1 MKNMKAILAVAAF
14 VVLAGCAYQNQ
25 CVQPDP
31 VQPASKCW
39 NKGVNCAE
47 PMDSVNK

>member
-1 MKNMKAILAVAAF
+1 MKALFAAMAL
-14 VVLAGCAYQNQ
+14 VVLAGCAAQNQ

-39 NKGVNCAE
+39 NNGVNCSK
-47 PMDSVNK
+47 PLTPFNK